1 MLRALTLGLF
11 VGIASTAFGDMV
23 ITEWMYNGAG
33 AGSTGEFVE
42 FTNTGSA
49 PVDMTG
55 WSFDDDSR
63 VPGTITL
70 SGFGVVLPGQ
80 SVILTDETA
89 ATFAAIWGLSG
100 VTIIGGNT
108 ANLGRNDEINLY
120 DAGNNL
126 VDRLTY
132 GDESYPGT
140 PRTQTKSCNIPAA
153 DYGYSVPQTSWVL
166 AADGDTY
173 GSMVSTRGE
182 VGSPGRIVGYAWSDF
197 DRDGDVDL
205 ADFGSF
211 VHCFVGPFLSYDP
224 PPSGCTQTPN
234 GSGLIAADE
243 DEDGDVDLIDFA
255 AFQLCYHG
263 EGVTVNTSC
272 EVGSQGP
279 VVTEIILNGSSIT
292 VIGSGVIVDGAKATI
307 NTAGSYT
314 ITGTLTDGQI
324 VVNTPDPDPV
334 QITLNGASITSSTNA
349 PLYVISA
356 SQTVIL
362 LADGTT
368 NSLTDPG
375 TYTPVAD
382 DPNAALFSADPLV
395 ISGTGSL
402 TVHGNFNDGIAS
414 KDTLLITGGT
424 ITVTAVDDGIR
435 GKDELEIQGGTIT
448 VTSAGDGLKADNT
461 DGPGLGVVTI
471 SGGTLDIT
479 SGGDGIAAET
489 DMVIS
494 GGNLTIV
501 SGGGSTV
508 PPSEELSTK
517 GVKGLAS
524 VAVSGGT
531 FNINSSDDAVHSN
544 GDVTI
549 SSPASLTLATGDD
562 AVHADALLHVVSGSI
577 TITECFEGLDGAN
590 ITIDNGTFGI
600 TCDNDAITATSALS
614 IANGNYTIL
623 SGGGHTITIPSSSS
637 AKALKGLTSVTI
649 TGGTFNID
657 AADDGVHSNGTIT
670 ISGGTLTMAINNNTN
685 ESTGSYGDGIHADS
699 SITISGAST
708 SITVTTAYEGIES
721 QYLTIN
727 GGTIRVTTTDDGLN
741 AAGGSGTNNWIHI
754 NGGWIA
760 VNAAGDGID
769 ANGSIVM
776 TGGTVIVHGPTVDNN
791 APIDYDTTFNI
802 SGGLLVAAGSAQ
814 MAQAPSSTSTQ
825 RSVKITYAQ
834 TKTAGTLAHIRT
846 TSGGTYIVTFAPAKA
861 YRSLVVSSPA
871 FTAGLSCGLYR
882 GGTCS
887 GTVTDGLYS
896 GGTYSGG
903 AGPTTFTTT
912 NIVTTV
918 NNAP

>member
-33 AGSTGEFVE
+33 AGDTGEFVE
-42 FTNTGSA
+42 FTNTGTTA
-49 PVDMTG
+49 VDMTG

-63 VPGTITL
+63 VPGTISL
-70 SGFGVVLPGQ
+70 SGIGVVLPGQ
-80 SVILTDETA
+80 SVILTDESA
-89 ATFAAIWGLSG
+89 AVFATIWGLSG

-120 DAGNNL
+120 NASGVL
-126 VDRLTY
+126 VDRLSY
-132 GDESYPGT
+132 GDVTYPGT
-140 PRTQTKSCNIPAA
+140 PRTQTRSCNIPAA

-166 AADGDTY
+166 AADGDTH
-173 GSMVSTRGE
+173 GSTVSTRGE
-182 VGSPGRIVGYAWSDF
+182 VGSPGRIVGLAWSDF
-197 DRDGDVDL
+197 DRDGDVDF
-205 ADFGSF
+205 ADLGSF
-211 VHCFVGPFLSYDP
+211 VHCFVGPFLSYNP
-224 PPSGCTQTPN
+224 PPSGCTLTPN
-234 GSGLIAADE
+234 DSGLIAADE

-263 EGVTVNTSC
+263 EGVPVNASC
-272 EVGSQGP
+272 EVSSQGP
-279 VVTEIILNGSSIT
+279 VVTQIILNGSSIT
-292 VIGSGVIVDGAKATI
+292 VIGSGVFVDGTKATI
-307 NTAGSYT
+307 NTAGSY
-314 ITGTLTDGQI
+314 IVTGALTDGQI
-324 VVNTPDPDPV
+324 LVNTPDPDPV

-349 PLYVISA
+349 PLYVVSA
-356 SQTVIL
+356 AHTVIL

-368 NSLTDPG
+368 NYLTDPS

-382 DPNAALFSADPLV
+382 DPNAALFSADPLT

-448 VTSAGDGLKADNT
+448 VTSTGDGLKADNT

-471 SGGTLDIT
+471 SGGTMNIT
-479 SGGDGIAAET
+479 SGGDGITAET
-489 DMVIS
+489 DAVIS
-494 GGNLTIV
+494 SGNFIIV
-501 SGGGSTV
+501 SGGGHTV
-508 PPSEELSTK
+508 
-517 GVKGLAS
+517 
-524 VAVSGGT
+524 
-531 FNINSSDDAVHSN
+531 
-544 GDVTI
+544 
-549 SSPASLTLATGDD
+549 
-562 AVHADALLHVVSGSI
+562 
-577 TITECFEGLDGAN
+577 
-590 ITIDNGTFGI
+590 
-600 TCDNDAITATSALS
+600 
-614 IANGNYTIL
+614 
-623 SGGGHTITIPSSSS
+623 TIPSSAS
-637 AKALKGLTSVTI
+637 AKAVKGLTSVNI
-649 TGGTFNID
+649 SGGTFNID

-670 ISGGTLTMAINNNTN
+670 ISGGSLTMAINNNTN

-699 SITISGAST
+699 SITISGVST
-708 SITVTTAYEGIES
+708 SITVTTAYEGVEA
-721 QYLTIN
+721 QYVTIN
-727 GGTIRVTTTDDGLN
+727 DGTIHVTTTDDGIN

-754 NGGWIA
+754 NGGYIV
-760 VNAAGDGID
+760 VNASGDGID

-791 APIDYDTTFNI
+791 AAIDYDTTFNI
-802 SGGLLVAAGSAQ
+802 SGGLLIAAGSAG
-814 MAQAPSSTSTQ
+814 MAQAPSSSSTQ

-887 GTVTDGLYS
+887 GIVTDGLYS

-903 AGPTTFTTT
+903 SGPTTFTTT
-912 NIVTTV
+912 NIVTNV